1 MLFQILISM
10 LMKKILLLVYGLMS
24 SSLFAQDLFVL
35 EKTLEGYFS
44 FNPSSYTDENYISLS
59 TSAQTDIFYSS
70 TLQGNSIIYRTYD
83 IDYNPTTEIY
93 TFDIPTGYTIVS
105 CQQIEL
111 PNETESEVFV
121 VTMMNSSS
129 YGAENYYRMIA
140 YDRKGKSIF
149 EFKSASASSSIYPV
163 LYKIK
168 NKYKL
173 IVYRYNL
180 VNNQLVQLTDVYTLN
195 TTSEENSINRTRG
208 NSQSSQIF
216 DIRGNLIYEV
226 PKEELNHI
234 TLPQGLY
241 IQKDE
246 NSNTRKFLIE

>member
-1 MLFQILISM
+1 M
-10 LMKKILLLVYGLMS
+10 LMKKILLLVFGLMS

-35 EKTLEGYFS
+35 EKTLEGQFS
-44 FNPSSYTDENYISLS
+44 FNPSSYTDENYISLI

-173 IVYRYNL
+173 IVYRCNI
-180 VNNQLVQLTDVYTLN
+180 VNNEIAYFTDIYTLN
-195 TTSEENSINRTRG
+195 TKSEENRINKTRG
-208 NSQSSQIF
+208 NSKSSQIF
-216 DIRGNLIYEV
+216 DIRGNLIYEA
-226 PKEELNHI
+226 PKEDLNQV
-234 TLPQGLY
+234 TLPQGIY

-246 NSNTRKFLIE
+246 NQTTRKFLIE

>member
-1 MLFQILISM
+1 
-10 LMKKILLLVYGLMS
+10 MKKILLLVYGLMS

-35 EKTLEGYFS
+35 EKTLEGQFS
-44 FNPSSYTDENYISLS
+44 FNPSSYTDENYISLI

-121 VTMMNSSS
+121 VTMINSSN
-129 YGAENYYRMIA
+129 YGADDYYRIIT
-140 YDRKGKSIF
+140 YDRNGKSIF
-149 EFKSASASSSIYPV
+149 EFNSASASSSIYPV

-168 NKYKL
+168 NKYKF
-173 IVYRYNL
+173 IVYRCNI
-180 VNNQLVQLTDVYTLN
+180 VNNEIAYFTDIYTLN
-195 TTSEENSINRTRG
+195 TKSEENRINKTRG
-208 NSQSSQIF
+208 NSKSSQIF
-216 DIRGNLIYEV
+216 DIRGNLIYEA
-226 PKEELNHI
+226 PKEDLNQV
-234 TLPQGLY
+234 TLPQGIY

-246 NSNTRKFLIE
+246 NQTTRKFLIE